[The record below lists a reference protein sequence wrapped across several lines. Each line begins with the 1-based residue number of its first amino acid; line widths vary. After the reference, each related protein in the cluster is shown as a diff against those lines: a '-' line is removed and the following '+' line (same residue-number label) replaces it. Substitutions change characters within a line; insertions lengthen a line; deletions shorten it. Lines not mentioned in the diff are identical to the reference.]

1 MANNSKLRIAV
12 LGLRGIPNVQGG
24 VETHCEALYPRLAA
38 NGYNITLFARK
49 GYVPSKDY
57 LFKDVHVVPL
67 WTFRKKNL
75 EAILHTLYGI
85 FYVVFHKKSYD
96 LLHVHG
102 IGPSL
107 LIPIA
112 RLFGIPVVMTHH
124 GPDYDRKKWGAFA
137 RKILRVSEVSAVRFA
152 TEIITVSKH
161 IRSYLKKRFNRE
173 STYIPNGVNLP
184 DILPPAG
191 YLEKYDLTSRRYILA
206 VGRLV
211 PEKGFHDLLE
221 AYKNLET
228 DCKLVIVGDA
238 DHEDKYSRTL
248 KEQSKTDNRI
258 IMTGF
263 IKGKELQEI
272 FSNAGLFVLPS
283 YHEGLPIVLLE
294 AMSYN
299 LRILVSDIPA
309 NQELAEPDETFPV
322 GDIAALRSKLQYVLQ
337 HGFSSQERE
346 RVRREFNWDTI
357 AANTEMVYWRAT
369 TKRQQ
374 TEVRPFADSAK

>member
-1 MANNSKLRIAV
+1 M
-12 LGLRGIPNVQGG
+12 
-24 VETHCEALYPRLAA
+24 ETHCEALYPRLASK
-38 NGYNITLFARK
+38 GHKVTLFARK
-49 GYVPSKDY
+49 GYVPDRPY
-57 LFKDVHVVPL
+57 TFNGVEVVPL
-67 WTFRKKNL
+67 WAVRRKSL
-75 EAILHTLYGI
+75 EAILHSLYGVLYI
-85 FYVVFHKKSYD
+85 ALHRKSFD
-96 LLHVHG
+96 LLHVHA

-107 LIPIA
+107 VILLA

-124 GPDYDRKKWGAFA
+124 GPDYDRAKWGPFA
-137 RKILRVSEVSAVRFA
+137 KKMLKLGEAAAARFA
-152 TEIITVSKH
+152 TEIIAVSQH
-161 IRSYLKKRFNRE
+161 IRDLMKQNFNRE
-173 STYIPNGVNLP
+173 VTYIPNGVDLP
-184 DILPPAG
+184 DIVPPG
-191 YLEKYDLTSRRYILA
+191 EFLEKHRLRSRKYILA
-206 VGRLV
+206 VGRFV

-299 LRILVSDIPA
+299 LQILVSDIPA

-322 GDIAALRSKLQYVLQ
+322 GDIAALRSKFQYVLQ

-346 RVRREFNWDTI
+346 RIQREFNWDII
-357 AANTEMVYWRAT
+357 AANTEMVYWKAT
-369 TKRQQ
+369 TKRKQ